1 MTPQATESI
10 LTRARQVSL
19 LALDCDGVLTD
30 GRLYYSNSQDGAGS
44 DSIFGLSFNSQDG
57 QAIKMLMR
65 SGVEV
70 AVISGRR
77 SDALDRRAKE
87 LGIAHVYSKVEHKG
101 RVLRDLMHRLKV
113 ESSQVAAMGDDVPD
127 LALFALAGL
136 TLAPSDAHPLVC
148 EQADLVTHAGGGRGC
163 VREAAH
169 LIMTAQDSLK
179 SIIESF
185 VRR

>member
-10 LTRARQVSL
+10 LKRAKQVAL

-30 GRLYYSNSQDGAGS
+30 GRLYYANSQDGASG

-57 QAIKMLMR
+57 QAIKMLMQ

-77 SDALDRRAKE
+77 SEALDRRTKE

-101 RVLRDLMHRLKV
+101 PVLRDLMHTLKL
-113 ESSQVAAMGDDVPD
+113 EAHQIAAMGDDIPD
-127 LALFALAGL
+127 LALFRAAGL
-136 TLAPSDAHPLVC
+136 SLAPADAHPLVR
-148 EQADLVTHAGGGRGC
+148 EQADLVTQAGGGRGC
-163 VREAAH
+163 VREAAQ
-169 LIMTAQDSLK
+169 LIMTAQDSFN
-179 SIIESF
+179 SIVESF
-185 VRR
+185 TRR